1 TPWNS
6 TMTLKKTLPIVSAL
20 IASAPLFAGNW
31 NVPSAAREL
40 ANPVPID
47 AVTLPKAAK
56 VYTQHCVS
64 CHGEDGRG
72 DGTEE
77 KVDYSLQ
84 SILETPTQPGNQPL
98 TDGELYW
105 KITHGV
111 GKMPSFAG
119 KLTDEE
125 RWLVVNHMR
134 RLPPD
139 RK

>member
-1 TPWNS
+1 MTRKSLLILSLAATPV
-6 TMTLKKTLPIVSAL
+6 L
-20 IASAPLFAGNW
+20 AGNW
-31 NVPSAAREL
+31 NVPIVARSL
-40 ANPVPID
+40 DNPVPIND
-47 AVTLPKAAK
+47 ETIRNAADL
-56 VYTQHCVS
+56 YSRQCVS
-64 CHGEDGRG
+64 CHGREGRG

-84 SILETPTQPGNQPL
+84 SILATPTQPGNQPL

-125 RWLVVNHMR
+125 RWLMVNHMR

-139 RK
+139 PK

>member
-1 TPWNS
+1 
-6 TMTLKKTLPIVSAL
+6 MTRKPLLLLAL
-20 IASAPLFAGNW
+20 FAQSPAFAGNW
-31 NVPSAAREL
+31 NVPPDAHGL
-40 ANPVPID
+40 ANPIPVN
-47 AVTLPKAAK
+47 AQTAARAASLYAK
-56 VYTQHCVS
+56 QCAS
-64 CHGEDGRG
+64 CHGKNGLG
-72 DGTEE
+72 DGSQE

-84 SILETPTQPGNQPL
+84 SILETPTQPSGQPL

-111 GKMPSFAG
+111 GKMPAFAG

-134 RLPPD
+134 ALPKTA